1 MRRGITLLLVIGM
14 VMVALVTGPLR
25 GEALEGTST
34 PESTKT
40 ASPES
45 SPKASPVALAG
56 DVEAG
61 KKLAVQCLGCHT
73 VDGSKS
79 VGPTWKDLYGHE
91 VELEDGSKVTADEA
105 YLIESIKDPGAKTV
119 KDFPAN
125 AMPPYG
131 AILSD
136 QNIADLV
143 AYIKSLS
150 EQGEDEHD
158 D

>member
-1 MRRGITLLLVIGM
+1 MRRGTTLLIVIGM
-14 VMVALVTGPLR
+14 VAVALITGPLR
-25 GEALEGTST
+25 GVALEGTAT

-40 ASPES
+40 ASPV
-45 SPKASPVALAG
+45 ASPVALAG
-56 DVEAG
+56 NVEEG

-73 VDGSKS
+73 VDGNKS
-79 VGPTWKDLYGHE
+79 VGPTWKDVYLHE
-91 VELEDGSKVTADEA
+91 VELEDGSKVVADEA
-105 YLIESIKDPGAKTV
+105 YLIESIKDPGAKVV
-119 KDFPAN
+119 KGFPAN

-150 EQGEDEHD
+150 DKTED
-158 D
+158 